1 LKKNNFNNNNNNNN
15 NNDEDDDESLIEK
28 AMNCIRAAATNIS
41 LFKLN
46 LKTIFQQIDVSNNNF
61 LSKLEMNEAFLHM
74 GVKLDTKSMDAI
86 FKFFKYIFCFILFYI
101 CWY

>member
-1 LKKNNFNNNNNNNN
+1 MKKNNTSNSNNEEE
-15 NNDEDDDESLIEK
+15 DEETSIIEK

-46 LKTIFQQIDVSNNNF
+46 LKQIFQQIDTSKNGF

-74 GVKLDTKSMDAI
+74 GVKLDKESMDAI
-86 FKFFKYIFCFILFYI
+86 FKFYSYYYYYYYYYYYFL
-101 CWY
+101 